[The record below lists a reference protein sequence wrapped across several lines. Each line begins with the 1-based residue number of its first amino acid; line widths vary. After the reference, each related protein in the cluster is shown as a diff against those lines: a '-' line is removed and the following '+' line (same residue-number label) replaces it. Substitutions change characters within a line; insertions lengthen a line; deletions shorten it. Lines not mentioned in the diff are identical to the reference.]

1 MATIG
6 CGLMEK
12 IMYTFEI
19 SIGWLEEESVT
30 ITTHDF
36 TKIQA
41 IQQFFEFMEEN
52 GWDSEYEIVESI
64 DLEDEEDT
72 EEELEGSDSKE

>member
-30 ITTHDF
+30 ITTYDF

-64 DLEDEEDT
+64 DLEDEEDRHRF
-72 EEELEGSDSKE
+72 LGSGFLWF